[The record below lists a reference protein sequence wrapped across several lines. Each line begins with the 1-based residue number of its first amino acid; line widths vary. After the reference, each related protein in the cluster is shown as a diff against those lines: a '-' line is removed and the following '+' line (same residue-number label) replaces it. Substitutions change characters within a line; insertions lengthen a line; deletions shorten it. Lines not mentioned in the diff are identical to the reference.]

1 MDAAE
6 PFEVWTDHENLK
18 YFREP
23 HKLNGRQA
31 RWYLKLQDY
40 DFTLKHILG
49 KTNTKA
55 DILSRKEQ
63 VDTKEDNKD
72 IQLLKDEMWTRK
84 TMAKVTMLG
93 RKVITEE
100 SDMVK
105 RIWKNN
111 TREKEIVQALEKND
125 GTA

>member
-1 MDAAE
+1 M
-6 PFEVWTDHENLK
+6 
-18 YFREP
+18 
-23 HKLNGRQA
+23 
-31 RWYLKLQDY
+31 KLQDY
-40 DFTLKHILG
+40 DFTLKHIPG

-84 TMAKVTMLG
+84 TTAKVIMLG

-105 RIWKNN
+105 RIQKNN
-111 TREKEIVQALEKND
+111 IREEEIVQALEKNN

>member
-1 MDAAE
+1 
-6 PFEVWTDHENLK
+6 
-18 YFREP
+18 
-23 HKLNGRQA
+23 
-31 RWYLKLQDY
+31 LKLQDY
-40 DFTLKHILG
+40 DFTLKHIPG

-84 TMAKVTMLG
+84 TTAKVIMLG

-105 RIWKNN
+105 RIQKNN
-111 TREKEIVQALEKND
+111 IREEEIVQALEKNN

>member
-1 MDAAE
+1 M
-6 PFEVWTDHENLK
+6 
-18 YFREP
+18 
-23 HKLNGRQA
+23 
-31 RWYLKLQDY
+31 KLQDY
-40 DFTLKHILG
+40 DFTLKHIPG

-55 DILSRKEQ
+55 DILSQKEQ

-84 TMAKVTMLG
+84 TMAKVTILG

-105 RIWKNN
+105 RIQKNN
-111 TREKEIVQALEKND
+111 TREKKIVQALEKND